1 MSAEPQPIDISGSS
15 ELLTLAEEVRRSG
28 IGRVL
33 KRGAQELALVT
44 PIVPPSQAA
53 ATTRRRSRQA
63 TPDAILNII
72 GIGASAEPTDVARDE
87 QHYLAEAYTA
97 ASR

>member
-1 MSAEPQPIDISGSS
+1 MSAEPQPIDISDSS
-15 ELLTLAEEVRRSG
+15 ELLTLAEDVRRSG

-33 KRGAQELALVT
+33 KRGAQELVLVM
-44 PIVPPSQAA
+44 PIVPPSRTAA
-53 ATTRRRSRQA
+53 PTRRRSRHA

-87 QHYLAEAYTA
+87 QDYLAEAYTA